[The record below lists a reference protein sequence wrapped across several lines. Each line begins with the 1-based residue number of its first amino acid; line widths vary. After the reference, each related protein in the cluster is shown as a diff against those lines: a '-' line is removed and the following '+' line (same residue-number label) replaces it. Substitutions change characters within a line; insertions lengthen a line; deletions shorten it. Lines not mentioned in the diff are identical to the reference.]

1 MSILVEGTLL
11 SPAGDIIGNADI
23 VLTSISTNLVV
34 LSGTPMSAQTDPD
47 GRYSFTL
54 NNGNFAVA
62 VSKGGNNWF
71 SGMVTVTDVTMP
83 KSLNAL
89 ILQDAMLAE
98 IPVDYWSYFQAQTGI
113 LFTSFS
119 KIDEAVE
126 ITTSS
131 KDITIV
137 ARDEAILASDS
148 AKADAKYVQN
158 IADANTY
165 HITPSDPDGT
175 IAGISGTPN
184 GKSFRVGLGAGQG
197 FKYYVNNNGV
207 ALEISESPGADYFKR
222 PIPGAMLDIVSSGK
236 NKFDKNQ
243 VARGYYL
250 YEGTGKPTT
259 NSNYCYSDFIPVIA
273 GSVYSS
279 TPPQLPTSP
288 ARVTTFYDENHGYLS
303 DISSVDNFIAPDG
316 TAFVR
321 VSILLTDLDAYQL
334 SLGIGYS
341 DYENYQ
347 DVIKP
352 GVNLYPAIG
361 FAAGKNLFD
370 PDAVVN
376 GVHLSS
382 VGTIFSD
389 ATTTLSV
396 SDYIAIDPSKSYAC
410 NQQWQCFAYYD
421 ASGAFIS
428 RQRDTDFAT
437 KAIIVI
443 VVPPTAAYLRVELPT
458 AVVPTTQIEQGVT
471 VATEFE
477 PFTLE
482 SPDVANGSAVQFG
495 DVPVGIENSG
505 LFVSGENLFNKN
517 TVKYG
522 YINEYGSVFPI
533 QGPSSTDYNYSD
545 YIPVTPGD
553 TLRAGNTLRF
563 VAFYGASKSFISA
576 ITNVT
581 TSFVVPAGAAFM
593 RVTVSQGFVN
603 NLQLVRGAYLPTR
616 QDYTH
621 VIAPTLPDATPV
633 RVPGDIILTDSL
645 SLDFVQQGLLV
656 SGKNLYNINTIQS
669 GYIDES
675 GVIHP
680 GGTTYKYSD
689 FIPVT
694 PGNVYSLNLGARFV
708 TLYAKNK
715 AFIRTIADSFNN
727 IVSIIADSDC
737 FYIRV
742 TIQTARST
750 DLQVEAGTTSTGFE
764 SFAYS
769 LISEL
774 PDGTPVNGGTSQNY
788 GIIPD
793 SYGLER
799 LRETHMCLNK
809 LSYGGSVQFSW
820 AMIGDSYTRWQERYA
835 LKCAQ
840 KLWHLYNGAGVT
852 ATVPPIGFGYRSFGY
867 DSSSDNT
874 DIVGTPITQT
884 GFICSYNTGNGL
896 DISSVASSTVGS
908 TLTWTDNLALGFE
921 YTLYVEGGGGIVSY
935 NAPGMPAPVQIDLT
949 TYAAGMQMIPLSSIP
964 ISGSGTVTITLVS
977 GTAVLYGVNVMNA
990 SQSGVVVH
998 KLGGSGSYSMQWV
1011 NANATRWQ
1019 TAFTTLKA
1027 NLVTI
1032 MLGTNDQ
1039 GANLTPAT
1047 FKANILTMINRVRL
1061 ATPTADIL
1069 LICPAEN
1076 NRPGGNTIAMSN
1088 YARQMYDLA
1097 LEQDVAFLNLQ
1108 QSFGEKPSDYAFGS
1122 ARPWMVGDGL
1132 HPDPETGGYAI
1143 TGAILRSLHLP
1154 L

>member
-11 SPAGDIIGNADI
+11 SPAGHVIGNADI
-23 VLTSISTNLVV
+23 VLTSISTSLVV
-34 LSGTPMSAQTDPD
+34 LGGTPLSVQTDLE

-54 NNGNFAVA
+54 NNGNYA
-62 VSKGGNNWF
+62 VSVSKWGNNWF
-71 SGMVTVTDVTMP
+71 SGMVTVTDVTIP

-89 ILQDAMLAE
+89 LLHDAMLAE
-98 IPVDYWSYFQAQTGI
+98 IPADYWSYFQAQTGI
-113 LFTSFS
+113 LFTSFN

-131 KDITIV
+131 KDIAIS
-137 ARDEAILASDS
+137 ARDEAILARDS
-148 AKADAKYVQN
+148 AKTDAKYVQN

-175 IAGISGTPN
+175 IAGITGTPN
-184 GKSFRVGLGAGQG
+184 GKSFRVGLGMGKG
-197 FKYYVNNNGV
+197 FKTYINNNGV
-207 ALEISESPGADYFKR
+207 ALEISESPGADSFKR
-222 PIPGAMLDIVSSGK
+222 MIPGARLDIVGSGK

-243 VARGYYL
+243 VISGYYL
-250 YEGTGKPTT
+250 YEGSGQPTA
-259 NSNYCYSDFIPVIA
+259 NERYCYSDFIPLSQ
-273 GSVYSS
+273 GSTYSS

-288 ARVTTFYDENHGYLS
+288 ARVTTFYDENYVYLS
-303 DISSVDNFIAPDG
+303 DISSVDNFIVPDG
-316 TAFVR
+316 AAFVR
-321 VSILLTDLDAYQL
+321 VSILLTDLNMYQL
-334 SLGIGYS
+334 SLGVGYS
-341 DYENYQ
+341 DYEGYQ

-370 PDAVVN
+370 PDVVVN

-382 VGTIFSD
+382 LGTIFSD

-396 SDYIAIDPSKSYAC
+396 SDYIPVDPSKSYAC
-410 NQQWQCFAYYD
+410 NQQWQCVTYYD
-421 ASGAFIS
+421 AKGAFIS
-428 RQRDTDFAT
+428 RQRDTDFST
-437 KAIIVI
+437 KAIIVL
-443 VVPPTAAYLRVELPT
+443 VVPPTAAYLRIELPT
-458 AVVPTTQIEQGVT
+458 SVVAATQIEQGAT

-477 PFTLE
+477 QFKLE
-482 SPDVANGSAVQFG
+482 SPIEFNGSLVQFG
-495 DVPVGIENSG
+495 DEQDDIENSG

-533 QGPSSTDYNYSD
+533 AAANGTDYVYSD
-545 YIPVTPGD
+545 YIPVISGS
-553 TLRAGNTLRF
+553 TLRASNTLRF
-563 VAFYGASKSFISA
+563 AAFYDARKSFISTVSN
-576 ITNVT
+576 ITAA
-581 TSFVVPAGAAFM
+581 FVVPVGAVFL
-593 RVTVSQGFVN
+593 RITFVQGLKAN
-603 NLQLVRGAYLPTR
+603 MQLVVGAYLPAR
-616 QDYTH
+616 EDYTH
-621 VIAPTLPDATPV
+621 VVAGALPDGTPV
-633 RVPGDIILTDSL
+633 RVPGDLVLTDSL

-656 SGKNLYNINTIQS
+656 SGKNLYNIHTIQS

-694 PGNVYSLNLGARFV
+694 PGDVYSLNLGARFV

-727 IVSIIADSDC
+727 IVSVTADSDSY
-737 FYIRV
+737 YIRV
-742 TIQTARST
+742 TMQTARST
-750 DLQVEAGTTSTGFE
+750 DLQIEAGGTSTGFE

-769 LISEL
+769 LLAKL
-774 PDGTPVNGGTSQNY
+774 PDGTPVNGGASSDD
-788 GIIPD
+788 GVVPD

-799 LRETHMCLNK
+799 LRETHMCLDK

-835 LKCAQ
+835 LKSAQ

-874 DIVGTPITQT
+874 DIVGTPIAQA
-884 GFICSYNTGNGL
+884 GFTCSYNTGNGL
-896 DISSVASSTVGS
+896 DISSVTSSTTGS
-908 TLTWTDNLALGFE
+908 TLTWNDNFALGFA
-921 YTLYVEGGGGIVSY
+921 YTLHVEGGSGVISY
-935 NAPGMPAPVQIDLT
+935 NAPGMGAPVEIDLS
-949 TYAAGMQMIPLSSIP
+949 TYATGMQIIPLSSMP
-964 ISGSGTVTITLVS
+964 SAGSGTATITLVS

-990 SQSGVVVH
+990 SLPGVVVH
-998 KLGGSGSYSMQWV
+998 KLGGSGSYSTQWV

-1019 TAFTTLKA
+1019 AAFATLKA

-1039 GANLTPAT
+1039 GVNLSPAA
-1047 FKANILTMINRVRL
+1047 FKANILTMINRVRV
-1061 ATPTADIL
+1061 ARPTADIL

-1108 QSFGEKPSDYAFGS
+1108 QSFGVNHADYAAGS
-1122 ARPWMVGDGL
+1122 ARPWMVADGL
-1132 HPDPETGGYAI
+1132 HPGPETGGYAI
-1143 TGAILRSLHLP
+1143 TAAILRSLRLP

>member
-1 MSILVEGTLL
+1 MS
-11 SPAGDIIGNADI
+11 
-23 VLTSISTNLVV
+23 
-34 LSGTPMSAQTDPD
+34 
-47 GRYSFTL
+47 
-54 NNGNFAVA
+54 NNGLP
-62 VSKGGNNWF
+62 
-71 SGMVTVTDVTMP
+71 VTDVVGVSV
-83 KSLNAL
+83 SLGQRRTAGASSG
-89 ILQDAMLAE
+89 DAYAE
-98 IPVDYWSYFQAQTGI
+98 AAQGSAISAAGSASAAKQAELG
-113 LFTSFS
+113 
-119 KIDEAVE
+119 AVE
-126 ITTSS
+126 AAQGINEKAEQVSIDADRAETS
-131 KDITIV
+131 
-137 ARDEAILASDS
+137 AENA
-148 AKADAKYVQN
+148 QN

-165 HITPSDPDGT
+165 YVTPEDPDGT
-175 IAGISGTPN
+175 IAGLAGTPN
-184 GKSFRVGLGAGQG
+184 GKSFRVGLGVGKG
-197 FKYYVNNNGV
+197 FKTYVNNNGV
-207 ALEISESPGADYFKR
+207 ALEIGESPGADYFKR
-222 PIPGAMLDIVSSGK
+222 PIPGAMLDIVTSGK

-243 VARGYYL
+243 IVRGYYL
-250 YEGTGKPTT
+250 YEGTGTPTV
-259 NSNYCYSDFIPVIA
+259 NDSYCYSDFIPLNS
-273 GSVYSS
+273 GGTYSS

-288 ARVTTFYDENHGYLS
+288 ARVTTFYDENYVYLS
-303 DISSVDNFIAPDG
+303 DISSVDNFIVPDG
-316 TAFVR
+316 AAFVR
-321 VSILLTDLDAYQL
+321 VSILLTDLNTYQL
-334 SLGIGYS
+334 SSGVGYS

-389 ATTTLSV
+389 TTTTLSV

-410 NQQWQCFAYYD
+410 NQQWQCVAYYD

-443 VVPPTAAYLRVELPT
+443 VVPPTAAYLRIELPT
-458 AVVPTTQIEQGVT
+458 AVVPSTQIEQGAT

-477 PFTLE
+477 QFKLE
-482 SPDVANGSAVQFG
+482 SPTSFNDSPVQFG
-495 DVPVGIENSG
+495 DIQENIERSG

-563 VAFYGASKSFISA
+563 VAFYGTSKSFISA

-581 TSFVVPAGAAFM
+581 TSFVVPAGAAFIQ
-593 RVTVSQGFVN
+593 VTVSQGFVN

-621 VIAPTLPDATPV
+621 VMAPTLPDGTPV

-656 SGKNLYNINTIQS
+656 PGLNLYNRYTIKA
-669 GYIDES
+669 GYIDEF

-680 GGTTYKYSD
+680 GGTTYFYSD
-689 FIPVT
+689 YIPVT
-694 PGNVYSLNLGARFV
+694 PSTVYTLNLGARFLG
-708 TLYAKNK
+708 LYAKNK
-715 AFIRTIADSFNN
+715 AFIRSLADSFHN
-727 IVSIIADSDC
+727 ITSVNTDSDC
-737 FYIRV
+737 YYIRV
-742 TIQTARST
+742 TIKTASSA
-750 DLQVEAGTTSTGFE
+750 DLQVEKGSTATAFS

-769 LISEL
+769 LISQL
-774 PDGTPVNGGTSQNY
+774 PDGTPVNSGASSDDGVV
-788 GIIPD
+788 PD

-799 LRETHMCLNK
+799 LRETHMCLDK

-874 DIVGTPITQT
+874 DIVGTPITQS
-884 GFICSYNTGNGL
+884 GFTCAYNTGNGL
-896 DISSVASSTVGS
+896 DISSVTSSTAGS
-908 TLTWTDNLALGFE
+908 TLTWNDNFALGFA
-921 YTLYVEGGGGIVSY
+921 YTLYAEGGSGVISY
-935 NAPGMPAPVQIDLT
+935 NAPGMGAPVEIDLS
-949 TYAAGMQMIPLSSIP
+949 TYATGMQIIPLSSMP
-964 ISGSGTVTITLVS
+964 SAGGGTVTITLVS
-977 GTAVLYGVNVMNA
+977 GAAVLYGVNVMNA
-990 SQSGVVVH
+990 SLPGVVVH
-998 KLGGSGSYSMQWV
+998 KLGGSGSYSTQWI

-1039 GANLTPAT
+1039 GVNLSPAA
-1047 FKANILTMINRVRL
+1047 FKANILTMINRVR
-1061 ATPTADIL
+1061 ADTPTSDIL

-1122 ARPWMVGDGL
+1122 ARPWMVADGL
-1132 HPDPETGGYAI
+1132 HPDPATGGYAI
-1143 TGAILRSLHLP
+1143 ASAIMRALKVP